1 VEAELM
7 SEIYTTVQKV
17 RDLVQTLANSI
28 NAALSGLSFLLGW
41 IADKVRD
48 GWNWFMT
55 KLTEFWDW
63 LTNILSNMGDGDAL
77 TRTADAWSNNIAA
90 PVSKEVGIADLGTLL
105 VDNNWQGKAADIYKG
120 IVPLQKIALD
130 KIKTNFTDGI
140 SLALSQLRTAI
151 MTFKGAMIV
160 ALAALAAGIIGA
172 IASSGTVIGL
182 PAAPFI
188 AAGAVA
194 AASAA
199 IYYGVTTL
207 QSASASVNTQLR
219 QKLADNAGY
228 PGGKWPAGVLP

>member
-1 VEAELM
+1 VEAAIM
-7 SEIYTTVQKV
+7 SEIYTTLQRI
-17 RDLVQTLANSI
+17 RDLVEILANTV
-28 NAALSGLSFLLGW
+28 NAALSGLSWLLGW

-48 GWNWFMT
+48 GWNWFMS

-63 LTNILSNMGDGDAL
+63 LTNILGNMGDGDAL
-77 TRTADAWSNNIAA
+77 TRTADAWSNDVAA
-90 PVSKEVGIADLGTLL
+90 PTSKEVGLADLGTLL
-105 VDNNWQGKAADIYKG
+105 VDNNWQGKAADTYKG
-120 IVPLQKIALD
+120 IVPLQKTALD

-151 MTFKGAMIV
+151 ATFKGAMIV

-172 IASSGTVIGL
+172 IASSGTVFGL

-194 AASAA
+194 IASAA
-199 IYYGVTTL
+199 IYYGVTNL
-207 QSASASVNTQLR
+207 QSASASANSLMR

-228 PGGKWPAGVLP
+228 PGGKWPAGVLH